1 MFSTGYVV
9 LLVDD
14 EPDVLQVSKL
24 AMRNFK
30 VFGTPIKL
38 HAASNKAGAL
48 ELYETTLSTEQG
60 LPAVAVAFIDVVMET
75 DHAGLELC
83 EYIRDEQGNH
93 ETQIYVR
100 TGQPGTAP
108 ERSVIDRYNI
118 SGYFTKVEA
127 TEDKLYSLTKS
138 GVRQYEFLSTGRA
151 IGEMTV
157 ALVEAR
163 SRDEIAAILGH
174 VINSLA
180 ADATGAASGLVD
192 PRVAFLVDGDVV
204 ASAES
209 LSENDVTAAWHDLG
223 REDGVPLGEHG
234 DRFVVDGDRFILKV
248 PAAEGRSEVGYLAH
262 VPGEVPETFPGQLHG
277 LLRVTGSLWHRTG

>member
-1 MFSTGYVV
+1 MFSTGYLV

-30 VFGTPIKL
+30 VYGTPIRL
-38 HAASNKAGAL
+38 HTASSKAEAL
-48 ELYETTLSTEQG
+48 ELYKTTLSTEQG

-75 DHAGLELC
+75 DDAGLELC
-83 EYIRDEQGNH
+83 EYIREEEGNH

-108 ERSVIDRYNI
+108 ERTVIDRYNI

-151 IGEMTV
+151 IGELTV
-157 ALVEAR
+157 ALAEAG
-163 SRDEIAAILGH
+163 SREEIAGILNH
-174 VINSLA
+174 TVNSLA
-180 ADATGAASGLVD
+180 TDASGQAHDLVD

-204 ASAES
+204 AHADALQEDDVLSAWQA
-209 LSENDVTAAWHDLG
+209 LDAQ
-223 REDGVPLGEHG
+223 DGTPLGEDG
-234 DRFVVDGDRFILKV
+234 DAFVVDDDRFMLKV
-248 PAAEGRSEVGYLAH
+248 AADNGRPEVGYIAH
-262 VPGEVPETFPGQLHG
+262 VPGEVPEAFPQQLYG
-277 LLRVTGSLWHRTG
+277 LARVTGAMWGRAG